1 MESLPLKARAG
12 SDDKVEG
19 CGPSLFGS
27 VLGATGE
34 SSVAPLT
41 SLYRGQ
47 NVGEQAKDRGGEAPC
62 LLHEALRTHT

>member
-1 MESLPLKARAG
+1 MMLDKA
-12 SDDKVEG
+12 EG